1 MGIEL
6 DQVRDLVE
14 AIIQAAGYEFVDLEL
29 KGAGRGRVL
38 RVFVDKEGGITHRD
52 CELISERIGTVL
64 DVEDP
69 IPFSYTLEVS
79 SPGLDRKLTKNS
91 DFTRFRGR
99 QVKIRTRIPLDN
111 QKVFRGRLMGL
122 AGDTLELDLGDGKAM
137 RIRLDVVQEAR
148 LEVDWA
154 SEFQAERNG

>member
-52 CELISERIGTVL
+52 CELISQRVGTVL

-99 QVKIRTRIPLDN
+99 QVKIRTRIPRDN

-122 AGDTLELDLGDGKAM
+122 AADSLELDLGGGKVM
-137 RIRLDVVQEAR
+137 TIPLDLVREAR